1 LNLIQEDRAVFCKR
15 GRNQTRSI
23 DWPAGDV
30 AANRFGHLRDF
41 DHKPDWLSPL
51 PTGSASGQ
59 QMPGRIWNGRGD
71 KMKANFSWVRIGT
84 AAVML
89 LSLGNLYNSLYDK
102 SRHVSRCG
110 GQLAQ
115 LQLIEGQIDTTEAAL
130 KAAESQFDRAR
141 R

>member
-1 LNLIQEDRAVFCKR
+1 
-15 GRNQTRSI
+15 
-23 DWPAGDV
+23 
-30 AANRFGHLRDF
+30 
-41 DHKPDWLSPL
+41 
-51 PTGSASGQ
+51 
-59 QMPGRIWNGRGD
+59 
-71 KMKANFSWVRIGT
+71 MKANFSWVRIGT
-84 AAVML
+84 AAVMM